1 MLVRLSC
8 AFCSASESSF
18 FLVFAQD
25 QEGLQIEKEK
35 IEEETTVVRVQW
47 KDFEE
52 STTDGEEENPMETAL
67 KMQAAASEVIVAVMD
82 NLERMDY
89 AKRQRLWQVLA
100 ELKKY
105 L

>member
-1 MLVRLSC
+1 
-8 AFCSASESSF
+8 
-18 FLVFAQD
+18 
-25 QEGLQIEKEK
+25 
-35 IEEETTVVRVQW
+35 
-47 KDFEE
+47 
-52 STTDGEEENPMETAL
+52 METAL

-100 ELKKY
+100 ELKQY